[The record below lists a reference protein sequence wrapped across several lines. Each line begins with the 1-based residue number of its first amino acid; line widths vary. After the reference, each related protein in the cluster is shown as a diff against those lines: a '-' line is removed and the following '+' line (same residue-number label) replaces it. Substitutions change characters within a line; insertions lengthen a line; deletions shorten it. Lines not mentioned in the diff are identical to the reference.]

1 MMGVLTLSL
10 SAQIRHDSA
19 IIKQAYYCSRCSVI
33 SAQSSVY
40 DFTVKDDAG
49 QDVSLAEYKGKVN
62 AE

>member
-19 IIKQAYYCSRCSVI
+19 IIKQACYCSRCSVI

-40 DFTVKDDAG
+40 DFTVIH
-49 QDVSLAEYKGKVN
+49 QVN